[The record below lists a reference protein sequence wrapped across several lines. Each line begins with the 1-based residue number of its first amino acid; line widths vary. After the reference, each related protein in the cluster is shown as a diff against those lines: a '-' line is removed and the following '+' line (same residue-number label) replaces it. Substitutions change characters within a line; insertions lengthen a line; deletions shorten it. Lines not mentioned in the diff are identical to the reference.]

1 MGPQQNA
8 STVLILLALG
18 TIILGTLLGLL
29 FFFLRIHLKRIKA
42 AEEEKHRLE
51 INHQKALA
59 SATVEIQER
68 ERARIAEELHDDLI
82 AQLYRIKLSNFNP
95 QINQM
100 LKMSI
105 QKARN
110 LSHDLSPPMIDQVN
124 METILLD
131 FIEPFRQKYQIQS
144 NLNDGNNKELPKEAK
159 LQLFRIFQ
167 ELITNIDKHAAA
179 KQIDIYYRYRH
190 NYLALLLRDDGLGF
204 KAEQQN
210 GLGLKNIAM
219 RSQILNGQ
227 FKFKPNSPNGT
238 TFTFLHYE
246 PNN

>member
-1 MGPQQNA
+1 MGTQQD
-8 STVLILLALG
+8 VLTIFILLAVG
-18 TIILGTLLGLL
+18 TLLLGLL
-29 FFFLRIHLKRIKA
+29 LFLFFFFLRIHLKRIKA

-95 QINQM
+95 QINKM
-100 LKMSI
+100 LKASI
-105 QKARN
+105 QKARG

-124 METILLD
+124 METIFLD
-131 FIEPFRQKYQIQS
+131 FIEPFRQKYKIQS
-144 NLNDGNNKELPKEAK
+144 NLNAGNNKELSKEAK

-167 ELITNIDKHAAA
+167 ELITNIDKHANAS
-179 KQIDIYYRYRH
+179 QIDIYYRYRN
-190 NYLALLLRDDGLGF
+190 NYLVLLIRDDGQGF
-204 KAEQQN
+204 STNKQA

-219 RSQILNGQ
+219 RSQILNGH
-227 FKFKPNSPNGT
+227 FKFKPNYPNGT
-238 TFTFLHYE
+238 TFTFLSYE
-246 PNN
+246 RNN

>member
-1 MGPQQNA
+1 MGTQQDA
-8 STVLILLALG
+8 LTIFILLAV
-18 TIILGTLLGLL
+18 GTLLLGFLL
-29 FFFLRIHLKRIKA
+29 FLFFFFLRIHLKRIKA

-100 LKMSI
+100 LKTSI
-105 QKARN
+105 QKARG

-124 METILLD
+124 METIFLD
-131 FIEPFRQKYQIQS
+131 FIEPFRQKYKIIS
-144 NLNDGNNKELPKEAK
+144 NLNAGNNKELSKEAK

-167 ELITNIDKHAAA
+167 ELITNIDKHAKASR
-179 KQIDIYYRYRH
+179 IDIYYRYRN
-190 NYLALLLRDDGLGF
+190 NYLVLLIQDDGQGF
-204 KAEQQN
+204 SPNKQA

-227 FKFKPNSPNGT
+227 FKFKPHYPHGT
-238 TFTFLHYE
+238 TFIFLNYE
-246 PNN
+246 PTH